1 MSTPRLGDYKKI
13 INIITDFT
21 HKVFK
26 CLETIK
32 LMVKDANEEEK
43 KEHNLLG
50 TGVLFS
56 HQIVSQTPTPGKVTL
71 RLWRNKMEQVI
82 S

>member
-1 MSTPRLGDYKKI
+1 
-13 INIITDFT
+13 
-21 HKVFK
+21 
-26 CLETIK
+26 
-32 LMVKDANEEEK
+32 MVKDANEEEK